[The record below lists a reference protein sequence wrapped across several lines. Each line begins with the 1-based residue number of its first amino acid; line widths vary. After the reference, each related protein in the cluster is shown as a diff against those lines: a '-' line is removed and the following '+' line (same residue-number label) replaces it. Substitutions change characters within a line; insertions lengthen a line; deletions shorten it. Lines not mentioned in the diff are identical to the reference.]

1 MGGSW
6 PRLTGK
12 QASGNGGAGGRNV
25 NNIDLTPLA
34 DFSEIRNVSQA
45 AGEPR
50 RRWFV
55 SDAFDL
61 VVWWD
66 ASGPPSGFQL
76 CYDQGGS
83 ERALT
88 WQPDCG
94 FTHKAVDDGERGRG
108 KYKAIPILLED
119 RPFDAN
125 PVAARFVA
133 ESAELPSEVA
143 DFVIKKLRE
152 HPSYI
157 PQS

>member
-1 MGGSW
+1 M
-6 PRLTGK
+6 
-12 QASGNGGAGGRNV
+12 
-25 NNIDLTPLA
+25 A
-34 DFSEIRNVSQA
+34 DFIEIRNVSQA

-66 ASGPPSGFQL
+66 ASGQPSGFQL

-94 FTHKAVDDGERGRG
+94 FTHRAVDDGERGWGR
-108 KYKAIPILLED
+108 YKAIPILLAD
-119 RPFDAN
+119 GPFAAN
-125 PVAARFVA
+125 QVAARFAV
-133 ESAELPSEVA
+133 ESAELPPEVA
-143 DFVIKKLRE
+143 DFVIKKLHE
-152 HPSYI
+152 HPAYV
-157 PQS
+157 PER

>member
-1 MGGSW
+1 M
-6 PRLTGK
+6 
-12 QASGNGGAGGRNV
+12 AGLIEV
-25 NNIDLTPLA
+25 ST
-34 DFSEIRNVSQA
+34 VSQA

-55 SDAFDL
+55 SDGFDL

-66 ASGPPSGFQL
+66 PAGQPSGFQL

-88 WQPDCG
+88 WRPEHG
-94 FTHKAVDDGERGRG
+94 FTHQAVDDGERGRG
-108 KYKAIPILLED
+108 KYKAIPILLDD

-125 PVAARFVA
+125 PVAARFTA
-133 ESAELPSEVA
+133 ESAELPSAVA

-152 HPSYI
+152 HPSYV